1 MPVVWRPASISC
13 APGPTRTKRAAAE
26 ALRLAV
32 SRLESDQ
39 RTKDSDRTARLAQ
52 FHREVTRLDGDI
64 RTAEATLARLSH
76 TLDQTQ
82 VRAPITGTLG
92 EVATLQPGAVV
103 RPGTPWAWSSCW
115 RVAGGGALS
124 PGHRPGPGAARAAG
138 GCGWTVFHGHN
149 TELAATVTSVAT
161 EARDGVIRVELQL
174 PPETPT
180 AIPLQ
185 HGLPGTVEVEV
196 ERISPATLVLRAVGT
211 RLGVSTRRAA
221 ATGPQGGA
229 S

>member
-1 MPVVWRPASISC
+1 MQ
-13 APGPTRTKRAAAE
+13 PGQP
-26 ALRLAV
+26 
-32 SRLESDQ
+32 
-39 RTKDSDRTARLAQ
+39 ARL
-52 FHREVTRLDGDI
+52 RLDGF
-64 RTAEATLARLSH
+64 
-76 TLDQTQ
+76 
-82 VRAPITGTLG
+82 
-92 EVATLQPGAVV
+92 
-103 RPGTPWAWSSCW
+103 PWAQYGS
-115 RVAGGGALS
+115 
-124 PGHRPGPGAARAAG
+124 
-138 GCGWTVFHGHN
+138 
-149 TELAATVTSVAT
+149 LAATVTSVAT

-211 RLGVSTRRAA
+211 RLGVSTRSAA